1 MRLSEIPPIRARSF
15 FKLLVLLS
23 IGVLYHSWDGLSF
36 FLNVQGP
43 KNVPGSDTLPYLIGG
58 VGSVR
63 THQVQRTDEWR
74 NPPGL
79 SLLSTQT
86 LPRQYEKWL
95 NDFSGTIR
103 TPVYFFTPL
112 EIASLVT
119 NKRGSLP
126 ISANSS
132 YTNPFDVPPVQ
143 ESRDYCYK
151 LRRWQKTPELTSFQC
166 LTEQRNDGK
175 RTWAR
180 STRISHKVRL
190 CIRVRVDAELTKDGS
205 VFLR

>member
-1 MRLSEIPPIRARSF
+1 MDFL
-15 FKLLVLLS
+15 
-23 IGVLYHSWDGLSF
+23 F

-43 KNVPGSDTLPYLIGG
+43 KNVPGSDTLPYRVGG

-79 SLLSTQT
+79 SLLSTQA

-119 NKRGSLP
+119 KKRGSLP
-126 ISANSS
+126 ISTNSS

-143 ESRDYCYK
+143 GSRDYCYK
-151 LRRWQKTPELTSFQC
+151 LGRWQKSPDRSRIYVLPVP
-166 LTEQRNDGK
+166 N
-175 RTWAR
+175 RTMQ
-180 STRISHKVRL
+180 
-190 CIRVRVDAELTKDGS
+190 
-205 VFLR
+205 